1 MSNNTAGSLYLAGG
15 SPVGL
20 QATDGSAVQVGSG
33 LSMSS
38 GSLVATGTTT
48 VSGGSS
54 SGTTTKLYTITIYNG
69 GAQGGSGGSII
80 TTPYF
85 FFLKA
90 KLAGTIKDVSFA
102 LQSADGA
109 NFGGTVQVLA
119 AASGAS
125 GAAVPVV
132 FSGASNPLPV
142 SNGEGGTTNQAGYLG
157 SGIAPLTYTASSA
170 NTYAA
175 GDMVQCTF
183 SAVGGTFQCMTVQL
197 GVVE

>member
-1 MSNNTAGSLYLAGG
+1 MTAAQNSGFFTGTAAQLLAANGSVVTVGG
-15 SPVGL
+15 
-20 QATDGSAVQVGSG
+20 G
-33 LSMSS
+33 LSLSN
-38 GSLVATGTTT
+38 GALGGGG
-48 VSGGSS
+48 SGGSS
-54 SGTTTKLYTITIYNG
+54 GPRAKPYTITIYNG
-69 GAQGGSGGSII
+69 GAQGGSGGSVI

-90 KLAGTIKDVSFA
+90 ELPGTITDVTFA

-109 NFGGTVQVLA
+109 NFSATVQVLA
-119 AASGAS
+119 AANGAS

-132 FSGASNPLPV
+132 FSGQSNPLPV

-175 GDMVQCTF
+175 GDMVQVTF
-183 SAVGGTFQCMTVQL
+183 SAVGGTFQAMTAQL

>member
-1 MSNNTAGSLYLAGG
+1 MSGSHNSGFFPGGTGLAGANG
-15 SPVGL
+15 DRITVSP
-20 QATDGSAVQVGSG
+20 ASALAGNVLTLPSG
-33 LSMSS
+33 
-38 GSLVATGTTT
+38 
-48 VSGGSS
+48 SGGSS
-54 SGTTTKLYTITIYNG
+54 GPRAKPYTITIYNG
-69 GAQGGSGGSII
+69 GAQGGSGGSVI

-90 KLAGTIKDVSFA
+90 ELPGTITDVTFA

-109 NFGGTVQVLA
+109 NFSATVQVLA
-119 AASGAS
+119 AANGAS

-132 FSGASNPLPV
+132 FSGQSNPLPV

-157 SGIAPLTYTASSA
+157 SGIAPLTYAASSA

-175 GDMVQCTF
+175 GDMVQVTF
-183 SAVGGTFQCMTVQL
+183 SAVGGTFQAMTVQL